1 MALKLR
7 KSNVAQ
13 PAPEC
18 PLTACMT
25 LLGGAW
31 TPNVIWFLSGGPR
44 RFGELR
50 RDIPRISAK
59 VLAARLKILE
69 EKGVVH
75 REVIPTSPPSVEYR
89 LTDLGAVA
97 VDQDRQRLGTPPVPA
112 ADLARRTTSAC
123 ARHGADT
130 SASPAGGRTAGNR
143 GAARCRTPI
152 VIHRSLPRQAVEVRL
167 GS

>member
-1 MALKLR
+1 MALKQR
-7 KSNVAQ
+7 KSNVAP

-31 TPNVIWFLSGGPR
+31 TPNVIWYLSGGPR

-75 REVIPTSPPSVEYR
+75 REVLPTSPPSVEYR
-89 LTDLGAVA
+89 LTELGNDLLPVIDAIVKVGH
-97 VDQDRQRLGTPPVPA
+97 RLRLDHGTEPVRRGMRKA
-112 ADLARRTTSAC
+112 A
-123 ARHGADT
+123 
-130 SASPAGGRTAGNR
+130 
-143 GAARCRTPI
+143 
-152 VIHRSLPRQAVEVRL
+152 
-167 GS
+167 